1 MSYDTLRRFILESTN
16 VRGEW
21 VSLEAAWQAL
31 LERHEYPPVVRDL
44 LGQALAAVALL
55 SATIKFDGS
64 LILQVTGN
72 GPLNLLVVQANGR
85 GNVRGLAR
93 WQSEVPASGLA
104 AQFGD
109 GRMVMTID
117 PGEGRDRYQGIVPL
131 EGDTLAQALEG
142 YFSRSEQLPTRL
154 WLAADGRRAAGLL
167 LQSLPGEQRDP
178 DAFNRAVVLAET
190 LKPDELLDLPVET
203 VLHRLYHEEDV
214 RLYEGTPVSFR
225 CSCSRERVADMLR
238 NLGYA
243 EVRGVLEDEGVVE
256 VHCEFCNAGYRFDT
270 VDAEQL
276 FAAGESPP
284 GTRTRH

>member
-1 MSYDTLRRFILESTN
+1 MTDSLHRFLLESTN

-21 VSLEAAWQAL
+21 VHLDAAWRAL
-31 LERHEYPPVVRDL
+31 LERYEYPQPVRDL

-72 GPLNLLVVQANGR
+72 GPLNLLVVQASGR
-85 GNVRGLAR
+85 GTVRGLAR
-93 WQSEVPASGLA
+93 WQSEVPDAGLT

-117 PGEGRDRYQGIVPL
+117 PGEGRDRYQGVVPL
-131 EGDTLAQALEG
+131 EGESLAEALEG
-142 YFSRSEQLPTRL
+142 YFTRSEQLPTRL

-167 LQSLPGEQRDP
+167 LQALPGEQRDP
-178 DAFNRAVVLAET
+178 DAFNRATVLAGT
-190 LKPDELLDLPVET
+190 LRPEELLEWPVET
-203 VLHRLYHEEDV
+203 LLHRLYHEEDV
-214 RLYEGTPVSFR
+214 RLLEGSPVSFR
-225 CSCSRERVADMLR
+225 CPCSRERVADMLR
-238 NLGYA
+238 NLGRA
-243 EVRGVLEDEGVVE
+243 ELESVLAEEGVIEVR
-256 VHCEFCNAGYRFDT
+256 CEFCNAGYRFDA

-276 FAAGESPP
+276 FTQGEQPP